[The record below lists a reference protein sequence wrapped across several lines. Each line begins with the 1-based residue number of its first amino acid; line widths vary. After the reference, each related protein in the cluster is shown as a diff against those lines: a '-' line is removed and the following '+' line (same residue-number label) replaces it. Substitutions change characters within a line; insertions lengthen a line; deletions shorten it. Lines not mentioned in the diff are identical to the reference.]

1 MKHMKLLINYFKSY
15 LHFYP
20 ANKKFFI
27 YKFKINK
34 KMIIV
39 NNLFFFNKI
48 H

>member
-1 MKHMKLLINYFKSY
+1 MKLLINFIKSY
-15 LHFYP
+15 LHFFP
-20 ANKKFFI
+20 ANKISFI
-27 YKFKINK
+27 YNFKINK